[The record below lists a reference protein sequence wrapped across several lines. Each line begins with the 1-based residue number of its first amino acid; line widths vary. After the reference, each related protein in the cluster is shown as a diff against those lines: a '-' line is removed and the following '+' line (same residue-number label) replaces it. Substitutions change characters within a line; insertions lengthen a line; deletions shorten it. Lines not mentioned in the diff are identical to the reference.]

1 MEVFMSL
8 VKSTGRLMNNF
19 PGFFDDF
26 FNRDLFDWR
35 LSNYSNTG
43 TSMPAVNIRETPEAF
58 EVEMAAPG
66 MAKSD
71 FKIELEGNNLT
82 ISSEKR
88 NENEEKEGENY
99 SRKEFS
105 YQSFS
110 RMFTLPKD
118 VVDAENIKAK
128 YEDGVLRLQIP
139 KKEEAK
145 LKPPRVI
152 EIG

>member
-1 MEVFMSL
+1 MSI
-8 VKSTGRLMNNF
+8 VKSPGRLMTNF
-19 PGFFDDF
+19 PTFFDDF

-43 TSMPAVNIRETPEAF
+43 TSMPAVNIRETPEAY

-66 MAKSD
+66 MSKSD
-71 FKIELEGNNLT
+71 FKVELEGNNLT

-88 NENEEKEGENY
+88 SENEEKDGENY
-99 SRKEFS
+99 SRREFS
-105 YQSFS
+105 YQSFN

-118 VVDAENIKAK
+118 VVDSENIKAK
-128 YEDGVLRLQIP
+128 YEDGVLKLQIP

>member
-1 MEVFMSL
+1 MSI
-8 VKSTGRLMNNF
+8 VKSSGRLMNNF
-19 PGFFDDF
+19 PAFFDDF

-35 LSNYSNTG
+35 QSNFSNTG
-43 TSMPAVNIRETPEAF
+43 TSMPAVNIRETNESF
-58 EVEMAAPG
+58 DVEMSAPG
-66 MAKSD
+66 MTKND

-82 ISSEKR
+82 ISSEKK
-88 NENEEKEGENY
+88 NEQEQKEGENY
-99 SRKEFS
+99 TRREFS
-105 YQSFS
+105 YQSFC
-110 RMFTLPKD
+110 RTFNLPKD

-128 YEDGVLRLQIP
+128 YEEGVLKLQIP

>member
-1 MEVFMSL
+1 MSI
-8 VKSTGRLMNNF
+8 VKSSGRVVNNL
-19 PGFFDDF
+19 PAFFDDF

-66 MAKSD
+66 MSKSD
-71 FKIELEGNNLT
+71 FKVELEGNNLL

-88 NENEEKEGENY
+88 EENENKEGENY
-99 SRKEFS
+99 SRREFS

-118 VVDAENIKAK
+118 VVDSENIVAK

-139 KKEEAK
+139 KKEDAK

-152 EIG
+152 EIK

>member
-1 MEVFMSL
+1 MSI
-8 VKSTGRLMNNF
+8 VKSSGRLMNNF
-19 PGFFDDF
+19 PAFFDDF

-35 LSNYSNTG
+35 QSNFSNTG
-43 TSMPAVNIRETPEAF
+43 TSMPAVNIRETNESF
-58 EVEMAAPG
+58 DVEMAAPG
-66 MAKSD
+66 MTKND

-82 ISSEKR
+82 ISSEKK
-88 NENEEKEGENY
+88 NEQEQKEGENY
-99 SRKEFS
+99 TRREFS
-105 YQSFS
+105 YQSFC
-110 RMFTLPKD
+110 RTFNLPKD

-128 YEDGVLRLQIP
+128 YEEGVLKLQIP

>member
-1 MEVFMSL
+1 MSI
-8 VKSTGRLMNNF
+8 VKSSGRLMNNF
-19 PGFFDDF
+19 PVFFDDF

-35 LSNYSNTG
+35 QSNFSNTG
-43 TSMPAVNIRETPEAF
+43 TSMPAVNIRETNESF
-58 EVEMAAPG
+58 DVEMAAPG
-66 MAKSD
+66 MTKND

-82 ISSEKR
+82 ISSEKK
-88 NENEEKEGENY
+88 NEQEQKEGENY
-99 SRKEFS
+99 TRREFS
-105 YQSFS
+105 YQSFC
-110 RMFTLPKD
+110 RTFNLPKD

-128 YEDGVLRLQIP
+128 YEEGVLKLQIP